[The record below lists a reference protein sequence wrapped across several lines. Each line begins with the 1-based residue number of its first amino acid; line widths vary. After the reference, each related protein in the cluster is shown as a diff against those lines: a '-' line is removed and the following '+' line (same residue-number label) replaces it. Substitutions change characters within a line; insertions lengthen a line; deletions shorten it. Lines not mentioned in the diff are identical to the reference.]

1 MKIQSYKNN
10 KSKETY
16 IINTTKLKDLV
27 RFTDKNEGYNPY
39 RNICKD
45 NESFELDCYENDYE
59 YLLNSELE
67 IETNNYNGT
76 TLLIKRKTED
86 NQVLIKFGVFTV
98 YSSRVTNNNKHHKR
112 SLSYITNDA
121 LIEKNI
127 INKNNYSNEEI
138 LRHFIKVINNMDI
151 NNSLKETYIGYFKNI
166 EDIKKLMPI
175 LYFNE
180 KENKKQWYVPNA
192 IQDKDYFFD
201 YETQIPVLYNNSN
214 IMNSEILFFTILNKN
229 NLECYCK
236 NRGENKNIT
245 LKLETDEFDKNE
257 FYFNSNLK
265 KDNSTILK
273 GNQLFNSYDFF
284 DNDTKQNYTFY
295 LPTVQTLE
303 EKETMDFL
311 KKCNSNYTIND
322 IKQEIKKYEY
332 INKEFN
338 CKENTEFNIPFI
350 SKKYKIFND
359 NHYNND
365 VLDNSFSEISN
376 FSFLKS
382 KEFYLS
388 NYKISSKSLE
398 YSNIEL
404 LKSYGD
410 SFFIEK
416 GKKETDLNYIK
427 TKKMDIFLP
436 KYKDFYINEETNNF
450 SKIFE
455 IFSSDKIILIL
466 EDNKIIATK
475 KDKFGS
481 IVFETDCKEF
491 KLKETTIPNSDKK
504 SYKAFATGK
513 DKDLFLLHNTNNDIY
528 LLDLNIKDFIVLENS
543 KTFNKLSEEL
553 IDLLNFEKRINDSN
567 NFDVFVTDNGLK
579 YFQKRLPF
587 KKMIIKDQEYVPF
600 EFFET
605 KLNIEN
611 ESYKYKIK
619 IPLDYQG
626 EKLLYRKNSELGQSL
641 VYNIKKDDI
650 KLIEEK
656 KLNINYKI
664 IEIEYEFDKNFINLN
679 ESLKSYL
686 EDVKQKTINK
696 NYKEFYF
703 SNNME
708 KSIKHY
714 RDFENYLISLT
725 INGIKYNKKESLDF
739 LNRFSLLKE
748 KEFVI
753 VDDEITSTINI
764 TEKSKLI
771 DENSINNK
779 YFLIHNKKDKKNLS
793 IYDEKNKYTTA
804 FIKKFKNGEMTY
816 KTNYNF
822 KLNKYVI
829 FQKDKMY
836 LFSPFKEIIEFN
848 SCFETN
854 QKNNNSIINNGNTL
868 NFYNEKKELMEFEL
882 SQNKE
887 IRKIKNIDGL
897 KTINNKL
904 KDISNSFF

>member
-1 MKIQSYKNN
+1 MKIKTYKNN

-16 IINTTKLKDLV
+16 IINTEKLKKLV

-39 RNICKD
+39 RNICKEK
-45 NESFELDCYENDYE
+45 ESFELDCYENDYE

-67 IETNNYNGT
+67 VEDNNFNGT

-86 NQVLIKFGVFTV
+86 NKVLIKFGVFTV
-98 YSSRVTNNNKHHKR
+98 YSSRITNDNKHHKR
-112 SLSYITNDA
+112 SLSYITNEV
-121 LIEKNI
+121 LIENNI
-127 INKNNYSNEEI
+127 ISKDKYTNEEI
-138 LRHFIKVINNMDI
+138 LQNFIKIINNMDI
-151 NNSLKETYIGYFKNI
+151 NSSLKETYIGYFRNI
-166 EDIKKLMPI
+166 EDLKKVLPI
-175 LYFNE
+175 LYYNE
-180 KENKKQWYVPNA
+180 KENKKQWYIPNS
-192 IQDKDYFFD
+192 IQEKDYFFD
-201 YETQIPVLYNNSN
+201 YETQIPVLHYNSN
-214 IMNSEILFFTILNKN
+214 IMRSDILFFTILNKN

-236 NRGENKNIT
+236 NRSKNLT

-265 KDNSTILK
+265 KDNSSILK
-273 GNQLFNSYDFF
+273 GNQLFNNYDFF
-284 DNDTKQNYTFY
+284 DNDSKQNYSFY

-303 EKETMDFL
+303 EKETLDFL
-311 KKCNSNYTIND
+311 KKCNSNHTIND

-332 INKEFN
+332 INKDFN
-338 CKENTEFNIPFI
+338 CKENIEFNIPFI
-350 SKKYKIFND
+350 SKKYKIFNE

-365 VLDNSFSEISN
+365 VLDNTFSEISN
-376 FSFLKS
+376 FYFLKS

-388 NYKISSKSLE
+388 NYKISSKSFE

-404 LKSYGD
+404 LKDYNS

-416 GKKETDLNYIK
+416 GKKDKELHYIK
-427 TKKMDIFLP
+427 TKQIDVYLP
-436 KYKDFYINEETNNF
+436 KYKV
-450 SKIFE
+450 
-455 IFSSDKIILIL
+455 

-528 LLDLNIKDFIVLENS
+528 LLDLNVKDFIVLENS
-543 KTFNKLSEEL
+543 KVFNKLSEEL
-553 IDLLNFEKRINDSN
+553 IDLLNFGKKINDTN

-587 KKMIIKDQEYVPF
+587 KKMIIKEQEFVPF
-600 EFFET
+600 EFFQT
-605 KLNIEN
+605 KLNIHN
-611 ESYKYKIK
+611 DSYTYKTK
-619 IPLDYQG
+619 LPLDYQG
-626 EKLLYRKNSELGQSL
+626 DKLLYKKNSDLGKSL
-641 VYNIKKDDI
+641 LYNIKKDDI

-656 KLNINYKI
+656 KLNIDYKI
-664 IEIEYEFDKNFINLN
+664 IEIDYEFDKNFFNLN

-686 EDVKQKTINK
+686 EEVKQKTINI
-696 NYKEFYF
+696 NYKEIYF

-708 KSIKHY
+708 KSIKDY
-714 RDFENYLISLT
+714 RNFENYLISMT
-725 INGIKYNKKESLDF
+725 INGVKYNKKESLDL

-753 VDDEITSTINI
+753 VDDENSSIINI

-779 YFLIHNKKDKKNLS
+779 YLLIHNKKDKKNLS

-804 FIKKFKNGEMTY
+804 FIKKFKNGELTY
-816 KTNYNF
+816 KTNFNF

-829 FQKDKMY
+829 FLKNKMY
-836 LFSPFKEIIEFN
+836 LFTNFKEIIEFN
-848 SCFETN
+848 TSFETN
-854 QKNNNSIINNGNTL
+854 QKNNNSIINDGNSL
-868 NFYNEKKELMEFEL
+868 NFYNEKNELMEFEI
-882 SQNKE
+882 SSNKE
-887 IRKIKNIDGL
+887 IKKIKNIDGL